1 MKKLFIISNESIFSY
16 EGNFFC
22 DNIDLK
28 STPEGLG
35 NKFQI
40 NIIGRLSK
48 KIRSHKINIKNVKIY
63 SNIFTYIFGILS
75 LVKKQESKYL
85 IISISPFTFIACVL
99 IKLFKKNSIVY
110 LRSDG
115 YAEYKE
121 IFGFFGPMM
130 YHSMFSVISKIS
142 VLISCREHI
151 LRNKPGEVVA
161 PSQISSPWLTNH
173 KESEINETKLLYV
186 GRIRKE
192 KGIYSLLNLIKEIK
206 LDLTLTIVGAE
217 KHSLTKI
224 KQENVNVYE
233 VENNEQNLI
242 KFYDDHNIFILPS
255 YTEGHPMV
263 LLEALARLRPVII
276 FRDIEH
282 VVGDKKGI
290 FVAKRNSNS
299 FLEQINYIKKNY
311 KNIQEEMKKNKL
323 PTKEEFLL
331 KFSDLILKSS

>member
-1 MKKLFIISNESIFSY
+1 MEKLFIISNESIFNY
-16 EGNFFC
+16 EGDFFC
-22 DNIDLK
+22 DNLDLK
-28 STPEGLG
+28 STPEGLN
-35 NKFQI
+35 NKFQV

-48 KIRSHKINIKNVKIY
+48 KNRSHKINIKKIKVY
-63 SNIFTYIFGILS
+63 KNIFSYMFGIVSAL
-75 LVKKQESKYL
+75 KNRNSKYL
-85 IISISPFTFIACVL
+85 IISISPFTFVACIL
-99 IKLFKKNSIVY
+99 IKLFKKKPIIY

-115 YAEYKE
+115 YGEYRA
-121 IFGFFGPMM
+121 IFGYIGPII
-130 YHSMFSVISKIS
+130 YHLMFSILSKIS
-142 VLISCREHI
+142 SLISCREYI
-151 LRNKPGEVVA
+151 LKNQTGDIVA
-161 PSQISSPWLTNH
+161 PSQITTQWLKNY
-173 KESEINETKLLYV
+173 KEAQTHSIKLLYV
-186 GRIRKE
+186 GRIKKE
-192 KGIYSLLNLIKEIK
+192 KGIYSLLEIIKNNK
-206 LDLTLTIVGAE
+206 TNFSLSIVGAE
-217 KHSLTKI
+217 KNSTNLI
-224 KQENVNVYE
+224 VQENVYIHE

>member
-224 KQENVNVYE
+224 KQDNVNVYE

>member
-48 KIRSHKINIKNVKIY
+48 KIRSHKINIKNIKIY
-63 SNIFTYIFGILS
+63 SNIFSYIFGILS

-217 KHSLTKI
+217 KHSLTMI

-242 KFYDDHNIFILPS
+242 KFYDEHNIFILPS

-282 VVGDKKGI
+282 IVGDKKGI

>member
-48 KIRSHKINIKNVKIY
+48 KIRSHKINIKNIKIY
-63 SNIFTYIFGILS
+63 SNIFSYIFGILS

-331 KFSDLILKSS
+331 KFSDLILKSR

>member
-28 STPEGLG
+28 SNPEGLG
-35 NKFQI
+35 NKFHI

-48 KIRSHKINIKNVKIY
+48 KIRSHKINIKNIKIY
-63 SNIFTYIFGILS
+63 SNIFSYIFGILS

-99 IKLFKKNSIVY
+99 IKFFKKNSIVY

-121 IFGFFGPMM
+121 IFGFFGPMI
-130 YHSMFSVISKIS
+130 YHFMFSVISKIS
-142 VLISCREHI
+142 ILISCREHI
-151 LRNKPGEVVA
+151 LRNKPGEVIA

-173 KESEINETKLLYV
+173 KESEINKTKLLYV

-224 KQENVNVYE
+224 KQDNVNVYE

>member
-1 MKKLFIISNESIFSY
+1 MERLIIISNESIFNY
-16 EGNFFC
+16 KKNFFC

-28 STPEGLG
+28 STPEGLSK
-35 NKFQI
+35 KFKI
-40 NIIGRLSK
+40 KIICRLSK
-48 KIRSHKINIKNVKIY
+48 KIRSHKINIENIKAY
-63 SNIFTYIFGILS
+63 SNIFSYLFGVFIS
-75 LVKKQESKYL
+75 LKEQNSKYL
-85 IISISPFTFIACVL
+85 IVSISPFTFIACIL
-99 IKLFKKNSIVY
+99 IKLFKKKPIVY

-115 YAEYKE
+115 YGEYKS
-121 IFGFFGPMM
+121 ILGFFGPMI
-130 YHSMFSVISKIS
+130 YHFMFSIISKIS
-142 VLISCREHI
+142 LLISCREYI
-151 LRNKPGEVVA
+151 LRNKLGKIVA
-161 PSQISSPWLTNH
+161 PSQISSQWLTNH
-173 KESEINETKLLYV
+173 KEPEINKTRLLYV

-192 KGIYSLLNLIKEIK
+192 KGVYSLLNLIKEIK
-206 LDLTLTIVGAE
+206 LDLTLSIVGAE
-217 KHSLTKI
+217 RNSLTQI
-224 KQENVNVYE
+224 TQDNVHVYE

-282 VVGDKKGI
+282 VMGNKKGI
-290 FVAKRNSNS
+290 FVAERNSNS

-331 KFSDLILKSS
+331 KFSDLISKSS